1 MNRPPRQH
9 SRRITLCLL
18 MAAVLLLSG
27 CGWTARPANGAG
39 SMAACIDAEGLTLC
53 RLDDGSAE
61 RLISGR
67 HLSSPVFSPD
77 GRCLYYKNS
86 SDVFCVSLN
95 GGRPLL
101 AAANADYVGDYD
113 GRAVFLSQTDGVTL
127 YDPASHASEQMIPQP
142 ETGFIGTVSFSPDRL
157 RTVYTICETDAG
169 QTRLVSVCI
178 TVPGASEPDVY
189 PASQYPAGVTL
200 RALAWAPESSV
211 CYMAAGASGAETLKL
226 YALSPVDGVMTPVGA
241 SIPASAEVSI
251 SGDGHILLSSGYASD
266 ADRYESLLQVDLS
279 TGKPTYLPGGYAPL
293 AGLAASWDG
302 SAAAYAL
309 NGSEPATQGIFI
321 RTNEVNSSD
330 STGKSAKT
338 LLISGGLCA
347 CPVFSRDGQTLYFLD
362 TAGETFSLCRAPANS
377 AGKETLFT
385 GIAAPDGVFCQTSRA
400 AFCLYD
406 TTASPSEKQAKSTGK

>member
-1 MNRPPRQH
+1 
-9 SRRITLCLL
+9 
-18 MAAVLLLSG
+18 
-27 CGWTARPANGAG
+27 
-39 SMAACIDAEGLTLC
+39 
-53 RLDDGSAE
+53 
-61 RLISGR
+61 
-67 HLSSPVFSPD
+67 
-77 GRCLYYKNS
+77 
-86 SDVFCVSLN
+86 
-95 GGRPLL
+95 
-101 AAANADYVGDYD
+101 
-113 GRAVFLSQTDGVTL
+113 
-127 YDPASHASEQMIPQP
+127 
-142 ETGFIGTVSFSPDRL
+142 
-157 RTVYTICETDAG
+157 
-169 QTRLVSVCI
+169 
-178 TVPGASEPDVY
+178 
-189 PASQYPAGVTL
+189 
-200 RALAWAPESSV
+200 
-211 CYMAAGASGAETLKL
+211 MAAGASGAETLKL

-321 RTNEVNSSD
+321 RTNEANSSD

>member
-1 MNRPPRQH
+1 MNRPHRQH

-61 RLISGR
+61 RLVSGR
-67 HLSSPVFSPD
+67 HLSSPAFSPD

-157 RTVYTICETDAG
+157 RTVYTICEADAG

-178 TVPGASEPDVY
+178 TVPGAS
-189 PASQYPAGVTL
+189 
-200 RALAWAPESSV
+200 
-211 CYMAAGASGAETLKL
+211 
-226 YALSPVDGVMTPVGA
+226 
-241 SIPASAEVSI
+241 
-251 SGDGHILLSSGYASD
+251 
-266 ADRYESLLQVDLS
+266 
-279 TGKPTYLPGGYAPL
+279 
-293 AGLAASWDG
+293 
-302 SAAAYAL
+302 
-309 NGSEPATQGIFI
+309 
-321 RTNEVNSSD
+321 
-330 STGKSAKT
+330 
-338 LLISGGLCA
+338 
-347 CPVFSRDGQTLYFLD
+347 
-362 TAGETFSLCRAPANS
+362 
-377 AGKETLFT
+377 
-385 GIAAPDGVFCQTSRA
+385 
-400 AFCLYD
+400 
-406 TTASPSEKQAKSTGK
+406 

>member
-1 MNRPPRQH
+1 MNRTIRL
-9 SRRITLCLL
+9 RALCLL
-18 MAAVLLLSG
+18 TAVILLFSA
-27 CGWTARPANGAG
+27 CGFSAGSSSGAG
-39 SMAACIDAEGLTLC
+39 SMAACIDAEGLMLC

-61 RLISGR
+61 RLVSGR
-67 HLSSPVFSPD
+67 HLSSPVFSPN

-101 AAANADYVGDYD
+101 AAANADYAGDYD
-113 GRAVFLSQTDGVTL
+113 GRAVFLSQTNGVTL
-127 YDPASHASEQMIPQP
+127 YDPAGHTSEQLIPQP

-157 RTVYTICETDAG
+157 RTIYTICENDAG

-189 PASQYPAGVTL
+189 PASQYPAGAVP
-200 RALAWAPESSV
+200 RAVAWSPESSV
-211 CYMAAGASGAETLKL
+211 CYMAVGASDAKTLKL

-251 SGDGHILLSSGYASD
+251 SGDGHILLSSGYAAD
-266 ADRYESLLQVDLS
+266 ADQYESLLRIDLS
-279 TGKPTYLPGGYAPL
+279 AGKAAYLPGGYAPL

-309 NGSEPATQGIFI
+309 NGSAPTAQGIFV
-321 RTNEVNSSD
+321 RTNDSSD
-330 STGKSAKT
+330 SAEKSAKT
-338 LLISGGLCA
+338 LLISSGLCA
-347 CPVFSRDGQTLYFLD
+347 CPVFSHDGQTLYFLD
-362 TAGETFSLCRAPANS
+362 TAGETVSLCRSPANS

-385 GIAAPDGVFCQTSRA
+385 GIAAPDGVFCQSSRA
-400 AFCLYD
+400 TFCLYD
-406 TTASPSEKQAKSTGK
+406 TTVSPVEKQAKSTGR